1 VIGTTLAHYR
11 ITGELGAGGMG
22 EVWRAED
29 EKLGREVALKVLPA
43 EFGEDAERLERF
55 QREAKV
61 LASLNHPN
69 IATLFGLET
78 VQPCHQDRTDSSCH
92 SERAKRVEE
101 SPEVQSDADRNTPY
115 QPSGDPSTR
124 SSDSLAQ
131 GDSDGGP
138 STHSSDS
145 FAQDDI
151 RSFTFLVMELVE
163 GEDLSE
169 RIARGAIPIDE
180 AIPMALQ
187 IAEALEAAHEAGIVH
202 RDLKPAN
209 IKLKADGTVK
219 VLDFGLAKAW
229 ESDSGD
235 SSLSLSPTLTQHA
248 TAAGVIL
255 GTAAYMSP
263 EQARGKPV
271 DRRADIWAYG
281 VVLWEML
288 TGQKLFEGET
298 VTDVLASVLKEAP
311 DLEALPKKTPPALRR
326 LIARCL
332 GREPKQRLQW
342 IGDAR
347 LDLTEAS
354 TEPVGVS
361 ETTGSAPESTS
372 RGREWLAW
380 SAAAAALIAA
390 IILWMQPAENPE
402 TPLTRF
408 SLGLDSSRTLSFI
421 DQPILAF
428 APDGRSLAMVATD
441 AESARDTIV
450 VRRLDEGDLVQLD
463 GTGGAG
469 EMFFSPDGSSIGF
482 FAEGKLKRVAV
493 TGGSA
498 VTIADAPNP
507 RGGVWLPDDT
517 ILYSP
522 TYATGLWRA
531 PVSGGVTEEVLEI
544 DEERGE
550 RTLRFPHATPDG
562 EIVLFTVGSMNSPNN
577 YEDANIDVYSFA
589 TDERR
594 TVIERATMARFA
606 GRDRIVFARL
616 GDLYTVDFDPDQLE
630 AVGEPVPVIE
640 DVGGDPSSGAGYFAI
655 ADTGSIA
662 WLAGAVTAA
671 DALLTIV
678 DETGA
683 AERLPLSPRG
693 FFQPRFSP
701 DGDRLAFTVGEG
713 YSGVAGDVWV
723 YSFASQALSRLTF
736 GGNELYPL
744 WTPDGSRI
752 AYLSYAN
759 QANIFV
765 KAADGSSAGEGL
777 TEGDLSATFPESF
790 SPDGRTLAYTRIGP
804 TSDIFLIARGGE
816 ARLFEERASCPSIS
830 PDGRWLAYSSPGSG
844 TSSVYVRP
852 IEGDGKWQVSPNL
865 GGYPRW
871 SGDGRRLFYID
882 IGSPKRP
889 LMAVDVAAGDSFSA
903 GPPLVVVENLG
914 AAFVTATAPAMNWD
928 VAPSGDR
935 FVFVEFERRAQAAAQ
950 IEVALNWAQN
960 IDLEKK

>member
-11 ITGELGAGGMG
+11 ITGELGSGGMG

-69 IATLFGLET
+69 IAHLYGLET
-78 VQPCHQDRTDSSCH
+78 VERTVGEGDTPSRENVS
-92 SERAKRVEE
+92 
-101 SPEVQSDADRNTPY
+101 SDAGTD
-115 QPSGDPSTR
+115 
-124 SSDSLAQ
+124 A
-131 GDSDGGP
+131 DSDAGP
-138 STHSSDS
+138 GP
-145 FAQDDI
+145 QDPKT
-151 RSFTFLVMELVE
+151 SNPVTFLVMELVE

-169 RIARGAIPIDE
+169 RISRGPIPIEEAIPI
-180 AIPMALQ
+180 ALQ

-209 IKLKADGTVK
+209 IKLKPDGTVK

-229 ESDSGD
+229 ESDHGD

-263 EQARGKPV
+263 EQARGQSV

-311 DLEALPKKTPPALRR
+311 DLEALPKGTPPALRR
-326 LIARCL
+326 LVSRCL
-332 GREPKQRLQW
+332 DREPKQRLQW

-347 LDLTEAS
+347 LDLKEAS
-354 TEPVGVS
+354 TQPGVES
-361 ETTGSAPESTS
+361 DTTGPAAESTS

-380 SAAAAALIAA
+380 SAAAAALIAL
-390 IILWMQPAENPE
+390 IILWMQPSETPE

-408 SLGLDSSRTLSFI
+408 SLGLGGTRTLSFI

-428 APDGRSLAMVATD
+428 SPDGRSLAMVATD
-441 AESARDTIV
+441 VDSARDTIV
-450 VRRLDEGDLVQLD
+450 VRRLGEGDAVKLD
-463 GTGGAG
+463 DTAGAG

-482 FAEGKLKRVAV
+482 FADGKLKRVPLD
-493 TGGSA
+493 GGSA

-522 TYATGLWRA
+522 MYATGLWRI

-550 RTLRFPHATPDG
+550 RSFRFPHATPDG
-562 EIVLFTVGSMNSPNN
+562 EIVLFTVGLARSPNN
-577 YEDANIDVYSFA
+577 YEEATIDVYSFA
-589 TDERR
+589 TNERR
-594 TVIERATMARFA
+594 TVIESATMARFA
-606 GRDRIVFARL
+606 GRERIVFARL
-616 GDLYTVDFDPDQLE
+616 GDLYAIDFDPDRLE
-630 AVGEPVPVIE
+630 TVGEPVPVIE
-640 DVGGDPSSGAGYFAI
+640 DVGGDPSSGAGYFTI
-655 ADTGSIA
+655 AHTGSVA

-683 AERLPLSPRG
+683 AERLPLEPRG

-701 DGDRLAFTVGEG
+701 DGTRLAFTVGEG

-736 GGNELYPL
+736 SGNELYPL
-744 WTPDGSRI
+744 WAPDGDRL
-752 AYLSYAN
+752 AYLNYATD
-759 QANIFV
+759 AGILA
-765 KAADGSSAGEGL
+765 KSSDGSSAAEVLVSGE
-777 TEGDLSATFPESF
+777 TTAIFPESF
-790 SPDGRTLAYTRIGP
+790 TPDGGTLAYTRIGP
-804 TSDIFLIARGGE
+804 TSDIFLITRGE
-816 ARLFEERASCPSIS
+816 QERLFEEKASCPSIS

-852 IEGDGKWQVSPNL
+852 VEGDGKWQVSPNL

-903 GPPLVVVENLG
+903 GPPQVVVENLG

-928 VAPSGDR
+928 VAPAGDR

-950 IEVALNWAQN
+950 IEVALNWAQSL
-960 IDLEKK
+960 DLEKK